1 MPLPRLAPIPTPDP
15 VYAHLTDVHRLDHV
29 PASPTEAHPLDHGD
43 ASLPADVHRL
53 RHPVPRTHG
62 SLALAHE
69 PEALPAPGPM
79 PDERRLRALAQALAE
94 ILAGRRP
101 PQTIQNRLSA
111 PAYASLLRA
120 GKMID
125 STRPPWVGVPRV
137 QHPNDDTVEMCAL
150 VRCTPRSRVLAAR
163 LERRGVQWVLT
174 EFETA

>member
-1 MPLPRLAPIPTPDP
+1 
-15 VYAHLTDVHRLDHV
+15 
-29 PASPTEAHPLDHGD
+29 
-43 ASLPADVHRL
+43 
-53 RHPVPRTHG
+53 
-62 SLALAHE
+62 
-69 PEALPAPGPM
+69 M
-79 PDERRLRALAQALAE
+79 PDERRLRSLAQALAE

-101 PQTIQNRLSA
+101 PQTVQNRLSA

-125 STRPPWVGVPRV
+125 STRPPWVGVPHV
-137 QHPNDDTVEMCAL
+137 QQPNEDTVEMCAL

>member
-1 MPLPRLAPIPTPDP
+1 MPLPRLAPTPTPDP
-15 VYAHLTDVHRLDHV
+15 VYVHSADIDRVSL
-29 PASPTEAHPLDHGD
+29 AD
-43 ASLPADVHRL
+43 AAPSLPVEVHRL
-53 RHPVPRTHG
+53 RQPAPRTDG
-62 SLALAHE
+62 SLALARE
-69 PEALPAPGPM
+69 PEPAPFPM
-79 PDERRLRALAQALAE
+79 PDERRLRSLVQALAE

-101 PQTIQNRLSA
+101 PQTIQSRLSA

-137 QHPNDDTVEMCAL
+137 QQPNDDTVEMCAL

>member
-1 MPLPRLAPIPTPDP
+1 MPADQVAQIAEVRRLPRQ
-15 VYAHLTDVHRLDHV
+15 
-29 PASPTEAHPLDHGD
+29 
-43 ASLPADVHRL
+43 
-53 RHPVPRTHG
+53 VPRTQG
-62 SLALAHE
+62 SLALAHAPE
-69 PEALPAPGPM
+69 PSPGPV

-101 PQTIQNRLSA
+101 PQTIQQHLSGR
-111 PAYASLLRA
+111 AYANLLRA

-137 QHPNDDTVEMCAL
+137 QHPKDDVVEMCAL

-163 LERRGVQWVLT
+163 LERHGVQWVLT

>member
-1 MPLPRLAPIPTPDP
+1 MSLPRLAPIPAPDP
-15 VYAHLTDVHRLDHV
+15 VYAHDRALAEAHHLSRIPGSLSSDQGGLPAEVHRL
-29 PASPTEAHPLDHGD
+29 
-43 ASLPADVHRL
+43 HR
-53 RHPVPRTHG
+53 PIPRTQG

-69 PEALPAPGPM
+69 PETAPVPGPVL
-79 PDERRLRALAQALAE
+79 DERRLRGLVQALAE

-101 PQTIQNRLSA
+101 PQTIQDRLSSR
-111 PAYASLLRA
+111 AYADLLRA

-137 QHPNDDTVEMCAL
+137 QHPKDDVAEMCAL

>member
-15 VYAHLTDVHRLDHV
+15 VYAHLAEVHPLARLPHAEE
-29 PASPTEAHPLDHGD
+29 PASSPAEAHRP
-43 ASLPADVHRL
+43 
-53 RHPVPRTHG
+53 RHPAPPTHG
-62 SLALAHE
+62 SLALAPE
-69 PEALPAPGPM
+69 PEAAPAPAL
-79 PDERRLRALAQALAE
+79 DERRLRALAQALAE

-101 PQTIQNRLSA
+101 PQTIQNRLSG

-163 LERRGVQWVLT
+163 LERRGVQWILT

>member
-15 VYAHLTDVHRLDHV
+15 MYAHL
-29 PASPTEAHPLDHGD
+29 
-43 ASLPADVHRL
+43 ADVHPLVPRAEEPP
-53 RHPVPRTHG
+53 RHPGPLTHG
-62 SLALAHE
+62 SLALAAE
-69 PEALPAPGPM
+69 LPSPA

-101 PQTIQNRLSA
+101 PQTVQTRLSA